1 MAQTTPDEVLR
12 RVLRLSS
19 VNGLSVAI
27 FAGLCAL
34 GSLVFGDLLGAGVGL
49 LVAIGGITEVRG
61 RNKLRQ
67 RDADGMRLLVRAQW
81 MVLGVIWVYAASR
94 IGSFDAM
101 LALDNQ
107 TPEMRQMLAEAGVET
122 AQLITLVE
130 IFFYVFYSVVMLVTL
145 IYQGGLALYYKH
157 RTPMVAAALSVP
169 PAAQ

>member
-122 AQLITLVE
+122 AQLITLVK

>member
-107 TPEMRQMLAEAGVET
+107 TTEMRQMLAEAGVET
-122 AQLITLVE
+122 AQLITLVK

>member
-107 TPEMRQMLAEAGVET
+107 TTEMRQMLAEAGVET

>member
-34 GSLVFGDLLGAGVGL
+34 GSLVFCDLLGAGVGL

-122 AQLITLVE
+122 AQLITLVK

>member
-19 VNGLSVAI
+19 VNGMSVAI

-34 GSLVFGDLLGAGVGL
+34 ASLVFGDWLGAGVGL
-49 LVAIGGITEVRG
+49 LVSYGGFTEVRG
-61 RNKLRQ
+61 RNKLRK

-101 LALDNQ
+101 LALENQ
-107 TPEMRQMLAEAGVET
+107 TPEMRQILTEAGIET
-122 AQLITLVE
+122 AQLITLVKV
-130 IFFYVFYSVVMLVTL
+130 FFYVFYSVVMLVTL

-157 RTPMVAAALSVP
+157 RTPMVQAALSAP
-169 PAAQ
+169 PATQ

>member
-1 MAQTTPDEVLR
+1 M
-12 RVLRLSS
+12 
-19 VNGLSVAI
+19 
-27 FAGLCAL
+27 
-34 GSLVFGDLLGAGVGL
+34 LGAGVGL

-107 TPEMRQMLAEAGVET
+107 TPEMRQMLAEA
-122 AQLITLVE
+122 
-130 IFFYVFYSVVMLVTL
+130 
-145 IYQGGLALYYKH
+145 
-157 RTPMVAAALSVP
+157 
-169 PAAQ
+169 

>member
-81 MVLGVIWVYAASR
+81 MVLGGHLGLCGIPHRQFRCDARPRQPDPGNAADVGRGRSGNGAADH
-94 IGSFDAM
+94 IG
-101 LALDNQ
+101 
-107 TPEMRQMLAEAGVET
+107 
-122 AQLITLVE
+122 
-130 IFFYVFYSVVMLVTL
+130 
-145 IYQGGLALYYKH
+145 
-157 RTPMVAAALSVP
+157 
-169 PAAQ
+169 

>member
-1 MAQTTPDEVLR
+1 MAQTTADEVLR
-12 RVLRLSS
+12 RVLRVSS

-122 AQLITLVE
+122 AQLITLVK